1 VKKET
6 NAKKGNKMKQACT
19 LYLRMH
25 LYSYPGSFRRLVDH
39 EAAAL
44 AEFKEHNKDSII
56 YIVI

>member
-1 VKKET
+1 MTKET

-56 YIVI
+56 